1 MIIIPGPIATD
12 MRGSIGGLTASRN
25 RGGAYFRSRVA
36 PVQPGSAEQAV
47 VKQLLSSL
55 VNIWSSILTPDQRAA
70 WDNYADLVH
79 LPNSLGIMRNVG
91 GLGMFVRGNLPRL
104 QAHSTNFP
112 RVDDGPVDFTT
123 GEFTAPDVSAFSEAT
138 QGFQVVFDNE
148 DAWANEDESAMFVYV
163 SRAQNPGINFF
174 KGPYRFAGAIQG
186 DSVTPPT
193 SPAAMDAPFP
203 FVETQKL
210 FARVTVSR
218 EDGRLS
224 STFRTSSIGIA

>member
-1 MIIIPGPIATD
+1 MLIIPGPIATD

-25 RGGAYFRSRVA
+25 RGGAYFRARVA
-36 PVQPGSAEQAV
+36 PVQPGSAEQAI
-47 VKQLLSSL
+47 VKQLLSQL
-55 VNIWSSILTPDQRAA
+55 VNVWSSLLTAEQRAA

-91 GLGMFVRGNLPRL
+91 GLGMYVRGNLPRL
-104 QAHSTNFP
+104 QAHSTNYP
-112 RVDDGPVDFTT
+112 RVDEGPVDFTT

-138 QGFQVVFDNE
+138 QGFQVVFDNT
-148 DAWANEDESAMFVYV
+148 DGWASENASGMFVYV

-186 DSVTPPT
+186 DDVTPPT
-193 SPAAMDAPFP
+193 SPAAMSSPFP
-203 FVETQKL
+203 FAETQKV
-210 FARVTVSR
+210 FVRVTVSR

-224 STFRTSSIGIA
+224 STFRAASIAIA